1 MQVEINDRIINV
13 VVEKKKQKNMY
24 FRFSNA
30 STLNVTCPYLTP
42 SSLILSS
49 IKKNIYSLSRM
60 QLKAQKND
68 ESDEFFCFKGKRY
81 IRVFDESYKNVVF
94 DQEFVYAKDQNM
106 LDKFIKKYTKEY
118 FIDEVNFIKT
128 YFSNIPEFRLRIRK
142 MTTRWGVCNRTDK
155 VVTLNSEL
163 VKRTKE
169 ELDYVIIH
177 ELCHFYEG
185 NHSSRFWKH
194 VSKYCPNY
202 KYLRKT
208 MKEAI

>member
-1 MQVEINDRIINV
+1 MQIEINDQIINI
-13 VVEKKKQKNMY
+13 VVEKKRNKNMY
-24 FRFSNA
+24 FRFSDA

-42 SSLILSS
+42 NSFIISS
-49 IKKNIYSLSRM
+49 IKKNMASLSKM
-60 QLKAQKND
+60 QLKAQRND

-81 IRVFDESYKNVVF
+81 IRVFDESYKTVEF
-94 DQEFVYAKDQNM
+94 DNEFVYAKDEKS
-106 LDKFIKKYTKEY
+106 LDRFIKKYIKEY
-118 FIDEVNFIKT
+118 FTDEVNYIKQ
-128 YFSNIPEFRLRIRK
+128 YFSNIPTFSLRIRK

-185 NHSSRFWKH
+185 NHSSRFWEH
-194 VSKYCPNY
+194 VSRYCPNY
-202 KYLRKT
+202 KLLRKT